1 MPFEID
7 CPDIQ
12 RHAETEG
19 FVKAFLVV
27 ETEVELDIVAVYT
40 TAGTDRTHYH
50 VFDGTRSIATPV
62 RRRFIVGTERP
73 RTSMSFQSDPL
84 THGVNLRPY
93 FSRTPWTLL
102 PRAWPE
108 QVIIRGRR
116 DVGGWSGIAAGARR

>member
-7 CPDIQ
+7 CPDIR

-19 FVKAFLVV
+19 FVKGFLVV
-27 ETEVELDIVAVYT
+27 ETEAELDIVAVYT

-73 RTSMSFQSDPL
+73 RTSMSSQSDAL
-84 THGVNLRPY
+84 THGENLRPT
-93 FSRTPWTLL
+93 FLER
-102 PRAWPE
+102 
-108 QVIIRGRR
+108 RGLYCLGHGLRR
-116 DVGGWSGIAAGARR
+116 L